1 MRPVNHALSTI
12 TGAVLAIALI
22 SSPSFA
28 GKPVAHETVKP
39 IDPANFVARVD
50 NPYFPL
56 VPGTQFVY
64 HETKDGK
71 TNINEVTVMAETKVI
86 LGVTCTVVHDV
97 VKANGAIEEETYD
110 WYAQDNAGNVWY
122 FGEDTKEFLPK
133 GVISTE
139 GSWTA
144 GVNNARPGF
153 IMAGQPAPGAPYR
166 QEYLKG
172 HAEDMGQ
179 VVQLGDS
186 VKVPFG
192 ALTGCVRTK
201 EWSMLEAGTDLKWYA
216 KGLGL
221 VRAVSSAKEVLELV
235 SVTQP

>member
-1 MRPVNHALSTI
+1 MIRMNRQVAALAASVAALLMWST
-12 TGAVLAIALI
+12 TSV
-22 SSPSFA
+22 A
-28 GKPVAHETVKP
+28 GKPAAPAMAAPT
-39 IDPANFVARVD
+39 DPAKFAARVD

-56 VPGTQFVY
+56 VPGTRFVY

-71 TNINEVTVMAETKVI
+71 TNINEVTVLAETKVI
-86 LGVTCTVVHDV
+86 QGVTCTVVHDV
-97 VKANGAIEEETYD
+97 VKVGGATEEETYD
-110 WYAQDNAGNVWY
+110 WYAQDAAGNVWY

-133 GVISTE
+133 GVVSTE
-139 GSWTA
+139 GSWMV
-144 GVNNARPGF
+144 GVNNAQ
-153 IMAGQPAPGAPYR
+153 AGLVMPAHPEPGAPYR

-179 VVQLGDS
+179 VVHVGDA

-192 ALTGCVRTK
+192 ALANCVRTK
-201 EWSMLEAGTDLKWYA
+201 EWSMLEAGTDSKWYA

>member
-1 MRPVNHALSTI
+1 MRPAKQALCSIVGVT
-12 TGAVLAIALI
+12 LALALI
-22 SSPSFA
+22 SASSQA
-28 GKPVAHETVKP
+28 GKPAAHDTAKP
-39 IDPANFVARVD
+39 IDPAQFVARVD
-50 NPYFPL
+50 HPYFPL
-56 VPGTQFVY
+56 VPGTRFVF

-71 TNINEVTVMAETKVI
+71 TNINEVTVMSETKVI
-86 LGVTCTVVHDV
+86 MGVTCTVVHDV
-97 VKANGAIEEETYD
+97 VLANGATEEETYD
-110 WYAQDNAGNVWY
+110 WYAQDKAGNVWY

-144 GVNNARPGF
+144 GVNNARPGL
-153 IMAGQPAPGAPYR
+153 MMPGQPAPGAPYR

-179 VVQLGDS
+179 VVHLGDA
-186 VKVPFG
+186 VTVPFG

-201 EWSMLEAGTDLKWYA
+201 EWSMLEAGTDSKWYA

-221 VRAVSSAKEVLELV
+221 VRAESASKEVLELV